1 MKLSV
6 RIARALRRRWGI
18 VRQLHW
24 PAEGTWRRT
33 PDGLWMF
40 LKPGDFFDAC
50 YAYASPDESYR
61 QFMPLAVRSGD
72 WVIDVGA
79 QKGWYSMLLARAVG
93 AAGHVLSVEPD
104 PAAADLMRA
113 NLDRNQCANVT
124 LVRAVAGEIEGEV
137 EFVLNDFVG
146 WSSRTPNALQRESV
160 KARVRLPM
168 RPLDDM
174 LDDVLTDVRTD
185 VLAESKRSVGA
196 RVTWVKIDV
205 EGGEAG
211 VLRGATRLLAD
222 HAPVLW
228 MEVNPSSLAAANSSP
243 AALGALLQQYE
254 YRFWRGR
261 VLERPFRRPRVWF
274 APVPRLDDVTDE
286 ADVLCVPPSRPDL
299 VLLLERAHSAESAL
313 PR

>member
-1 MKLSV
+1 MRLSV
-6 RIARALRRRWGI
+6 RIERALRRRWGI

-24 PAEGTWRRT
+24 PAAGTWRRT

-61 QFMPLAVRSGD
+61 QLMPLAVRPGD

-79 QKGWYSMLLARAVG
+79 QKGWYSLLLARAVG
-93 AAGHVLSVEPD
+93 PAGRVLSVEPD
-104 PAAADLMRA
+104 PAAANLMQA
-113 NLDRNQCANVT
+113 NLERNRCANVT
-124 LVRAVAGEIEGEV
+124 LVRAVAGEMEGET

-160 KARVRLPM
+160 RARVTLPM
-168 RPLDDM
+168 LPLDA
-174 LDDVLTDVRTD
+174 LFAASTPPN
-185 VLAESKRSVGA
+185 GA
-196 RVTWVKIDV
+196 RVTWIKIDV

-211 VLRGATRLLAD
+211 VLRGATRLFTD

-228 MEVNPSSLAAANSSP
+228 MEVNPASLAAAHSSP
-243 AALGALLQQYE
+243 AQLGELLMPYG

-261 VLERPFRRPRVWF
+261 VLERWLRRPRVWF
-274 APVPRLDDVTDE
+274 EPVARLADVTEE

-299 VLLLERAHSAESAL
+299 VTLVERANSAESAL
-313 PR
+313 RR